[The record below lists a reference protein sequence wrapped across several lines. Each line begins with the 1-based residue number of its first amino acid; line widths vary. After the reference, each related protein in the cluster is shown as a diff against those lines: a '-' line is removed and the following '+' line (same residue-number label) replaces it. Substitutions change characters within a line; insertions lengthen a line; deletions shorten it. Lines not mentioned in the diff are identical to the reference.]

1 MKMSYGFV
9 DYAKVV
15 AKFGERHIAPGG
27 RVEHLEPVADDVQ
40 KLQKTGG
47 ISYCEK
53 SIAFNIAK
61 WEYGSSSQW

>member
-15 AKFGERHIAPGG
+15 AKFGEGHIAPGG

-40 KLQKTGG
+40 KLEQTKKGEFIT
-47 ISYCEK
+47 IKIDELLNRDTVASHTR
-53 SIAFNIAK
+53 
-61 WEYGSSSQW
+61 